1 MSPPPSWPS
10 STPTNPSKT
19 ERAGKAVRLD
29 KAQFDAF
36 RAKGY
41 LSLPALLSRD
51 EVAVLEAAF

>member
-1 MSPPPSWPS
+1 M
-10 STPTNPSKT
+10 
-19 ERAGKAVRLD
+19 RLD

-41 LSLPALLSRD
+41 PSFPAFLSRD